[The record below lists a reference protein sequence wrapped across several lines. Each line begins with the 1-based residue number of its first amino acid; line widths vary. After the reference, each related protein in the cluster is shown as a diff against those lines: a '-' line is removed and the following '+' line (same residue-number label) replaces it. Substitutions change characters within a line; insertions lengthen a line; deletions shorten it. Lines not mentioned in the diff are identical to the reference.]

1 MLLAQEL
8 GSPLYVMRAQAI
20 LGTAY
25 RHLDQLGEAVR
36 ELESVHAVA
45 QGMGFVPDEVM
56 ILYQLV
62 RAYMDTQAWDKAE
75 ESLRR
80 LSALA
85 QASDMKEFMARAQWL
100 QSLLDI
106 HHKRYDAALE
116 VLIAASDLA
125 EQIDSRLSQYII
137 QIQKSYVY
145 HVSGN
150 PPASRDAMVYA
161 QKIQKRLLETLP
173 DESTKQAFLANAHS
187 RHLQEMIE
195 ANSGSP
201 AKVKSLVG
209 DAAS

>member
-1 MLLAQEL
+1 
-8 GSPLYVMRAQAI
+8 MRAQAI

-25 RHLDQLGEAVR
+25 RHLDQLEEAVR

-45 QGMGFVPDEVM
+45 QGMEFVPDEVM

-85 QASDMKEFMARAQWL
+85 QASDMKEFTARAQWL

-106 HHKRYDAALE
+106 HYKRYDAALE

-145 HVSGN
+145 HISGN
-150 PPASRDAMVYA
+150 SPASRDAMVYA
-161 QKIQKRLLETLP
+161 QKIQKRLLETLS
-173 DESTKQAFLANAHS
+173 DESTRQAFLDNAHS

-195 ANSGSP
+195 ANTGGP
-201 AKVKSLVG
+201 AKVKNIVG
-209 DAAS
+209 DVAS

>member
-1 MLLAQEL
+1 
-8 GSPLYVMRAQAI
+8 MRAQAI

-25 RHLDQLGEAVR
+25 RHLDQLEEAVR

-62 RAYMDTQAWDKAE
+62 RAYMDTQQWDKAE

-80 LSALA
+80 LSTLA
-85 QASDMKEFMARAQWL
+85 KTSDMKEFMARAQWL

-106 HHKRYDAALE
+106 HYKRYNAALE
-116 VLIAASDLA
+116 VLIAASDWA

-145 HVSGN
+145 HLSGN
-150 PPASRDAMVYA
+150 TPASRDAMIYA
-161 QKIQKRLLETLP
+161 QKIQKRLLETLSDP
-173 DESTKQAFLANAHS
+173 SARQAFLDNSHS
-187 RHLQEMIE
+187 KHLQEMVE
-195 ANSGSP
+195 ANATSQ
-201 AKVKSLVG
+201 AKVKSVVG
-209 DAAS
+209 DVVQ